1 METLVMAETT
11 NTHTQQMKDG
21 FKKVVDDQAARIE
34 GAFAEFAK
42 IEARNLEQ
50 ATAQLDEMT
59 RLTKA
64 SMTYASELGAE
75 WRKAML
81 DAARK
86 TAEMMTGGGV
96 L

>member
-1 METLVMAETT
+1 MAETI
-11 NTHTQQMKDG
+11 NSHTQQMKDT
-21 FKKVVDDQAARIE
+21 FKKAIDDNTARVE
-34 GAFAEFAK
+34 GAFAEMAK
-42 IEARNLEQ
+42 LEAKNLEQ
-50 ATAQLDEMT
+50 AAAQLDEVA

-64 SMTYASELGAE
+64 SMAYASELSTE
-75 WRKAML
+75 WRRLFL